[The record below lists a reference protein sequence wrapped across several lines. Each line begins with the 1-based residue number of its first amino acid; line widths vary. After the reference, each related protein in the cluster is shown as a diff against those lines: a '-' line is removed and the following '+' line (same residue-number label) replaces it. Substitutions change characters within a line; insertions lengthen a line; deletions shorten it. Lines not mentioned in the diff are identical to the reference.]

1 MFRFALYYAPRPE
14 TALAE
19 AASSWLGRDHE
30 NRTCSRITSKTLG
43 GERFAELTK
52 APFHY
57 GFHGT
62 LKPPFRLHD
71 ATSKNLLCEEI
82 DRFCNQRS
90 PFIMKELEIGW
101 IGNFLCLRPVKSSDK
116 MNKLARDAVRQFDNF
131 REDMSFIELEK
142 RRNQGLTPQQDALLL
157 QWGYPYVMDEFRFH
171 LTLSSKIED
180 SQERTLLE
188 EEARRHFS
196 SDLLQEIPVDG
207 ISLFVETDGQPMTLL
222 RFFPFKE

>member
-1 MFRFALYYAPRPE
+1 MLRFAHYYTPGPD
-14 TALAE
+14 TVLAE
-19 AASSWLGRDHE
+19 AASTWLGRDHE
-30 NRTCSRITSKTLG
+30 NRGSSMIVTKTLG
-43 GERFAELTK
+43 NERFAQLTQ

-71 ATSKNLLCEEI
+71 ATSKKLLCEEL
-82 DRFCNQRS
+82 DHFCNQRS
-90 PFIMKELEIGW
+90 SFILEGLEIGW
-101 IGNFLCLRPVKSSDK
+101 IGKFLCLRPVKSSEK
-116 MNKLARDAVRQFDNF
+116 MNKLAWDAVRQFDSF
-131 REDMSFIELEK
+131 REDMSFTELE
-142 RRNQGLTPQQDALLL
+142 RRRTQGLTPQQDALLL

-180 SQERTLLE
+180 AQERTMLE

-207 ISLFVETDGQPMTLL
+207 MSLFVETDGQPMTLL
-222 RFFPFKE
+222 RFFPFES

>member
-1 MFRFALYYAPRPE
+1 MIRFALYYAPRPQ

-19 AASSWLGRDHE
+19 AASTWLGRDHE
-30 NRTCSRITSKTLG
+30 NRACSRKESKTL
-43 GERFAELTK
+43 EEKRFAKLTRT
-52 APFHY
+52 PLHY

-71 ATSKNLLCEEI
+71 ATSKKLLCEEI

-90 PFIMKELEIGW
+90 PFLLAGLEVGW
-101 IGNFLCLRPVKSSDK
+101 LGSFLCLRPVKSSDQ
-116 MNKLARDAVRQFDNF
+116 MNTLARDTVRRFDSF
-131 REDMSFIELEK
+131 REVMSLVELEK
-142 RRNQGLTPQQDALLL
+142 RRTLGLTPQQDALLV

-171 LTLSSKIED
+171 LTLSSKIKDAKEGK
-180 SQERTLLE
+180 LLE

-196 SDLLQEIPVDG
+196 PGLLLDIPIDG

-222 RFFPFKE
+222 RFFPFAA